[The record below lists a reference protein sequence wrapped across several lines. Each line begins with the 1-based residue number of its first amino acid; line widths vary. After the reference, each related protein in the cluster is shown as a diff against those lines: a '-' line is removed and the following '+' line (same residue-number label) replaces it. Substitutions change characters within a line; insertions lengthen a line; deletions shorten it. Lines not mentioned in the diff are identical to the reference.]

1 MTKKNTCD
9 KPWLVCWAS
18 IINPKNLGLRL
29 GCYSINK
36 KKKTHNNQELGTQLV
51 LNVFPIDLGSG
62 VYGLG
67 WEVFSIWPIMFR
79 LKRIQSTGI
88 DWVGP
93 MGWTG
98 FFLIEH

>member
-29 GCYSINK
+29 GCYYINK
-36 KKKTHNNQELGTQLV
+36 KKTNNKQELGAQLV

-67 WEVFSIWPIMFR
+67 WEVFSIWLIMVG
-79 LKRIQSTGI
+79 LKRIQSTRIGL
-88 DWVGP
+88 DPWVGQ
-93 MGWTG
+93 
-98 FFLIEH
+98 FFF